1 MHVRVVP
8 YSESRSASAYCTL
21 RPRTQTLKFARSLA
35 RFTDL
40 KFASIVGGEGLS
52 EQFSALADNPDVLVA
67 TPGRLVHMLA
77 EVTGLHL
84 RAVQY
89 VVFDEAD
96 R

>member
-1 MHVRVVP
+1 M
-8 YSESRSASAYCTL
+8 
-21 RPRTQTLKFARSLA
+21 KFARSLA
-35 RFTDL
+35 KFTDL
-40 KFASIVGGEGLS
+40 RFASIVGGEGLS

-96 R
+96 RLA